1 MLAKQAEAVG
11 VINEY
16 AEAVFLLKLDDP
28 VKDSHRPGHAE
39 NAFGDEQD
47 TSAALLSLLAGS
59 GQNLLTVND
68 VVVTVLVLAAD
79 VETDSVKKAGMS
91 LRVIDDHVMTG
102 RKAVNRGDNSLIA
115 EVEKESVLLLLEV
128 GEHPLKFLV
137 QGGVS

>member
-1 MLAKQAEAVG
+1 M
-11 VINEY
+11 
-16 AEAVFLLKLDDP
+16 
-28 VKDSHRPGHAE
+28 
-39 NAFGDEQD
+39 
-47 TSAALLSLLAGS
+47 
-59 GQNLLTVND
+59 
-68 VVVTVLVLAAD
+68 TVLVLAAD

-102 RKAVNRGDNSLIA
+102 RKAVNRGDDALIA